1 MSEKEPKDDNVDKTA
16 TGTRIVNLHLSDIFK
31 TKEDF
36 ERVTGKEKLISE
48 IIEKGKNISDNKDK
62 MIKIKLNGSYCK
74 YFRINPDTF
83 KQNDEAFSDKG
94 TLDETGVFVFTGDT
108 ELPKGEASSKKVDTK
123 KVDTKKV
130 DTKKVDSNDPKNV
143 DSKILVLLDDK
154 TTLLSEETPAEN
166 EQILVLLRQ
175 VS

>member
-108 ELPKGEASSKKVDTK
+108 ELPEGEASS
-123 KVDTKKV
+123 KKV